1 MSDRRHPRRR
11 SPSCYTGA
19 LSWNHLYGF
28 FDQRL
33 RVGLGARFAS
43 FFGSGANRYR
53 ASQNLGFVALS
64 WRLR

>member
-11 SPSCYTGA
+11 SPSRYTGA

-43 FFGSGANRYR
+43 FFGNGANRYR
-53 ASQNLGFVALS
+53 ASQNLGFVAPS

>member
-1 MSDRRHPRRR
+1 
-11 SPSCYTGA
+11 
-19 LSWNHLYGF
+19 
-28 FDQRL
+28 L

-43 FFGSGANRYR
+43 FFGSGANRYC